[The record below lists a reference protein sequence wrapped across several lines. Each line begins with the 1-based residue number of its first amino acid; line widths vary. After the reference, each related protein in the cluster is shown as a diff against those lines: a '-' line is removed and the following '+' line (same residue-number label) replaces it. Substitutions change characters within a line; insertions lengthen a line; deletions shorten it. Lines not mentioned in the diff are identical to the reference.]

1 MIFDWRTEI
10 NRYRYYFNNF
20 QTIVKRKDLR
30 SFGELSLTL
39 LVISFFLFFAI
50 KPTLVIIAGL
60 NKEINDKQVTSE
72 NLQKKITSL
81 VAAQT
86 EYTQNQDRFYLIDQ
100 ALPETP
106 DFPLLI
112 FSLEKEATTSGVSLQ
127 SISITKIELKNANKT
142 NPNPAA
148 VPSFEFNSV
157 LTGPYENLKLF
168 LGQLENLRRII
179 TLDTINFGKTKATE
193 KEVAKISLSISGR
206 VDFYPRKET
215 NE

>member
-1 MIFDWRTEI
+1 M
-10 NRYRYYFNNF
+10 
-20 QTIVKRKDLR
+20 QTIIWE
-30 SFGELSLTL
+30 SY
-39 LVISFFLFFAI
+39 
-50 KPTLVIIAGL
+50 
-60 NKEINDKQVTSE
+60 
-72 NLQKKITSL
+72 L